1 MIFEGGMEV
10 YVSESFEFTVEFPVY
25 PERVYRAWL
34 DGGEISQ
41 ITGQAAQ
48 IEDKAG
54 GKFSIMDGQVT
65 GEILTASPHDHI
77 VQTWKMA
84 NMPETDEEMKIDLA
98 FEPTC
103 TGTEMVLTHYGVPD
117 GRTREAMAWWDENFL
132 HPMRA
137 YFDEI
142 VGEYVADMGDG

>member
-1 MIFEGGMEV
+1 M
-10 YVSESFEFTVEFPVY
+10 SESLEFSVELPVY
-25 PERVYRAWL
+25 PERVYHAWL

-41 ITGQAAQ
+41 ITGKAAR
-48 IEDKAG
+48 IENGAG
-54 GKFSIMDGQVT
+54 GKFSLLDGQVT
-65 GEILTASPHDHI
+65 GEILTASPYDHI

-84 NMPETDEEMKIDLA
+84 NFPETSEEMKIDLA

-103 TGTEMVLTHYGVPD
+103 TGTELVLTHYGVPN
-117 GRTREAMAWWDENFL
+117 GKTAKVMQWWEENFL
-132 HPMRA
+132 RPMRA